1 MPKLTVVPPAVPD
14 RKSAMVQ
21 RLKAAPKPDGM
32 LQCNRCGSR
41 TSITETTGVVIKSG
55 KKQGG
60 TVTAKDV
67 CAECYKRGINS
78 PMAPEIKP
86 IT

>member
-1 MPKLTVVPPAVPD
+1 MLERIKARPRADGALQCPRCGCRSMVTETSGAV
-14 RKSAMVQ
+14 
-21 RLKAAPKPDGM
+21 LKA
-32 LQCNRCGSR
+32 
-41 TSITETTGVVIKSG
+41 G
-55 KKQGG
+55 KKTGG

-86 IT
+86 IAKPPCG

>member
-1 MPKLTVVPPAVPD
+1 MPLELVPPTVPG
-14 RKSAMVQ
+14 RKTAMLE
-21 RLKAAPKPDGM
+21 RLKVTGRSQGLM
-32 LQCNRCGSR
+32 QCPRCGCR
-41 TSITETTGVVIKSG
+41 TMVTETTGAHMNLG
-55 KKQGG
+55 KKIGG

>member
-1 MPKLTVVPPAVPD
+1 MPLELVPPTVPD
-14 RKSAMVQ
+14 RKTAMLE
-21 RLKAAPKPDGM
+21 RLKATDRAGGM
-32 LQCNRCGSR
+32 MQCPRCGCRSMV
-41 TSITETTGVVIKSG
+41 TETSGAVLKAG
-55 KKQGG
+55 KKTGG